1 MKDTIDWESEAKK
14 YKSLY
19 DKNLTPDDDKLL
31 NMLSTNGKSEVLDE
45 TLKTHMSFGTKQYA
59 KFSRISGNHDISDSH
74 VNTLVDKIKKGE
86 NFLKYC
92 PIMVDEQMRI
102 LDGQH
107 RFFAAKRAGVHI
119 WYNIVVGKVNLDTVA
134 RINESQKKWQPSNFI
149 HMYADMGYVEYRTFE
164 EFISKDRGYHLSPS
178 TGLLLFGNQSM
189 KTLRTGD
196 LQIVD
201 LLYSEKIADALLDVQ
216 KYVKFAT
223 YNRFAN
229 AFKRVFEHDEYDH
242 KRMLSKLEQRR
253 HTIKKLTTVTDYI
266 RLLEGIYNYK
276 LSDANKVRF
285 F

>member
-1 MKDTIDWESEAKK
+1 MKDTIDKK
-14 YKSLY
+14 
-19 DKNLTPDDDKLL
+19 LTPDDDRLL
-31 NMLSTNGKSEVLDE
+31 NMLATNGKSELSDE
-45 TLKTHMSFGTKQYA
+45 TLETHMTFGTKQYT
-59 KFSRISGNHDISDSH
+59 KFSLISGNRDMSDSH
-74 VNTLVDKIKKGE
+74 IDTLAEKIKTGE

-107 RFFAAKRAGVHI
+107 RFFAAQRAGVHI
-119 WYNIVVGKVNLDTVA
+119 WYNIVIGKVNLDTVA

-149 HMYADMGYVEYRTFE
+149 HIYADMGYVVYRTFE

-189 KTLRTGD
+189 KTLRSGD
-196 LQIVD
+196 LQLVD
-201 LLYSEKIADALLDVQ
+201 LLYAEKMADALLDVQ

-229 AFKRVFEHDEYDH
+229 AFKRVFEHEEYNH
-242 KRMLSKLEQRR
+242 KRMMKKLEQRK
-253 HTIKKLTTVTDYI
+253 HTIKKLTSVTDYI
-266 RLLEGIYNYK
+266 RLIEGIYNYNMHVDK
-276 LSDANKVRF
+276 KVRF